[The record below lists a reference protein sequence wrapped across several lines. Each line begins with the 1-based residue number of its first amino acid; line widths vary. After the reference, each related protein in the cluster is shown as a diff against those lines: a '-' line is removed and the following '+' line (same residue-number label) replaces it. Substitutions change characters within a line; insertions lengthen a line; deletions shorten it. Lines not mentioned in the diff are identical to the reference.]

1 MSEEINFGPMMEG
14 VARELWGAPNDHHSK
29 PGVELR
35 WGDSGKR
42 SVDLEKGT
50 WFDHRTKTG
59 GGVLSLIK
67 AELSLEGN
75 DAFEWLKAK
84 GFPIPERDRPQHQQQ
99 QKKGGLGELVA
110 RFSYTDENGKE
121 LYEVCR
127 FESGEIDAES
137 GKRKKTFRQ
146 RRKEPGHP
154 EAKGEGWVWNI
165 RDVRRVLYRLPEI
178 KAAIA
183 RGEPIVFVEGE
194 KAVKAAVS
202 IGLCAT
208 TNAMGAEKWEDGFTE
223 LLAGAD
229 LIIIPDNDE
238 SGRNHAD
245 LVASSVRGVAKRV
258 RVMELPVRKA
268 KDDIHE
274 WVQQGGTRDQFF
286 ALADKVSDW
295 RPRPPQ
301 SRFGAVEW
309 SRMNE
314 PGREYEHRV
323 KGLLAK
329 YGVAIIGGESGSGKS
344 FLATDLGFAIARGAD
359 YEGRKVEK
367 GLAIYQAGEGG
378 LGLKKRMRAYRIE
391 HKIEEDIPFV
401 LLPGELDLHNND
413 DHTNS
418 FIAEC
423 KAWRNYYGI
432 AIGVIFI
439 DTFATATP
447 GANENDGGEVS
458 KILARASRIAKE
470 CETVVVIV
478 HHMNAD
484 GKKLRGHTS
493 IRANVDNVLLVSKL
507 DVKDANGRWQR
518 KVELVKDKEGAD
530 GVSWHFVLKQIEV
543 GYDADGD
550 MVTSCVVDAPAKG
563 GREQQAMERLRLTNN
578 DELLYRSIKTAIDQ
592 HGVNPP
598 PGLQLPRQVQKVVPW
613 PAVFA
618 ELMRK
623 WTYTDQPDASAEEN
637 EARRKEVVTRAIAR
651 SGDKLVKFGMIDRD
665 MTLGIA
671 WDLGLP
677 KWAKEVARVPDE
689 AEGAAKD
696 DGAVQEEIIS
706 DLGF

>member
-14 VARELWGAPNDHHSK
+14 VARELWGDPNPAHSK
-29 PGVELR
+29 EGIELR
-35 WGDSGKR
+35 WGESGKR

-50 WFDHRTKTG
+50 WFDHRVKEG
-59 GGVLSLIK
+59 GGVLALIK
-67 AELSLEGN
+67 QELSLEGN

-84 GFPIPERDRPQHQQQ
+84 GFPIPDREKSHQ

-127 FESGEIDAES
+127 FENGEIDPES

-154 EAKGEGWVWNI
+154 DAKGDGWVWNI

-178 KAAIA
+178 LAAIA
-183 RGEPIVFVEGE
+183 RGEAIVFVEGE

-202 IGLCAT
+202 IGLEGT
-208 TNAMGAEKWEDGFTE
+208 TNAMGAEKWEDAFTE
-223 LLAGAD
+223 LLRGAD
-229 LIIIPDNDE
+229 LIIIPDNDV

-258 RVMELPVRKA
+258 RVMELPAKKA

-274 WVQQGGTRDQFF
+274 WVQQGGTREQFF
-286 ALADKVSDW
+286 ALADKMPDW

-314 PGREYEHRV
+314 PGREYEHRI

-344 FLATDLGFAIARGAD
+344 FLATDMSFAIARGTD
-359 YEGRKVEK
+359 YQGRKVER

-378 LGLKKRMRAYRIE
+378 LGLKKRMRAYKIE
-391 HKIEEDIPFV
+391 HKIEEDVPFV
-401 LLPGELDLHNND
+401 LLPGELDLHNSD
-413 DHTNS
+413 DHASS

-423 KAWRNYYGI
+423 KAWRSYYGLP
-432 AIGVIFI
+432 IGVIMI

-470 CETVVVIV
+470 CETVLVIV

-493 IRANVDNVLLVSKL
+493 IRANVDNVLLVSKGET
-507 DVKDANGRWQR
+507 KDANGRWNR
-518 KVELVKDKEGAD
+518 RVELVKDKEGAD
-530 GVSWHFVLKQIEV
+530 GVSWHFVLKQVEV

-550 MVTSCVVDAPAKG
+550 MVTSCVVDEPAKG

-578 DELLYRSIKTAIDQ
+578 DELLYRSIKTAIDAQ
-592 HGVNPP
+592 GIDPHQ
-598 PGLQLPRQVQKVVPW
+598 GLQLPKQVQKVVPW

-623 WTYTDQPDASAEEN
+623 WTYTDLPDATPEEN
-637 EARRKEVVTRAIAR
+637 EARRKDVVTRAIAR
-651 SGDKLVKFGMIDRD
+651 SGDKLVKLGMIDRD

-677 KWAKEVARVPDE
+677 RWAKEAVRVPDE
-689 AEGAAKD
+689 AEGAAAQEN
-696 DGAVQEEIIS
+696 GAIQEELIS